1 MDFKKIVFF
10 LICISIFSCSEDTD
24 STVPRN
30 LQEYMNVNLNV
41 QENAVFAFAA
51 NAASNTSLTY
61 IFYYPET
68 GASDIR
74 YYELTVASLD
84 KDNFINYRRESLG
97 SEMIFGDKLGRFSRS
112 GSSEN
117 WCLVTYK
124 INGALRISAPIKL
137 NNTSKSTV
145 YSNDVLINYKTTLEP
160 NFTWEDSTTNE
171 SVNYFQILTDEAEDF
186 ISGTSTED
194 TFFQYYDETNVT
206 LNINDTTP
214 SELVADEIY
223 NFTTFGIGADNW
235 VNMMIEEQFIPLNLK
250 EYVALNSEK
259 EIDTLFAFAGNAN
272 GNKQE
277 TYIYFYPIEAAYEYR
292 YYETENAMADP
303 TEFAN
308 YKRRNLS
315 HIAQFGGKLR
325 RFSNTSSDELW
336 CLVTY
341 LADGKLHMSPA
352 IKTKNLTRT
361 TVWST
366 NIEPTYPEVL
376 KPVFTWSDTSFEESV
391 QYFQVFTENDDVF
404 LSGTF
409 TTETTFQYYNESNV
423 VDKIHTETPASLVI
437 DDTYK
442 FYVYGLSVDNW
453 VNFIIQKSFI
463 AE

>member
-10 LICISIFSCSEDTD
+10 LTCISIFSCSRDTD
-24 STVPRN
+24 ISVARN
-30 LQEYMNVNLNV
+30 LQEYMNENLNV
-41 QENAVFAFAA
+41 EENAVFACAA

-61 IFYYPET
+61 VFYYPEV

-74 YYELTVASLD
+74 YYELTDASLD
-84 KDNFINYRRESLG
+84 KDNFINYRRESLE
-97 SEMIFGDKLGRFSRS
+97 SETTFGNKLGRFSRS
-112 GSSEN
+112 GGSEN

-124 INGALRISAPIKL
+124 INGILRISDPIKL
-137 NNTSKSTV
+137 NNTTKSTV

-160 NFTWEDSTTNE
+160 NFTWEDALTNE
-171 SVNYFQILTDEAEDF
+171 SVNYFQILTDEAKDF
-186 ISGTSTED
+186 ISGTYTED

-235 VNMMIEEQFIPLNLK
+235 VNIIIEEQFIPLNLE
-250 EYVALNSEK
+250 EYIALNAEK
-259 EIDTLFAFAGNAN
+259 EIDTLLAFAGNAN

-277 TYIYFYPIEAAYEYR
+277 TYIYFYPIEGAYDYR

-303 TEFAN
+303 TILAN
-308 YKRRNLS
+308 YKRRDLA

-341 LADGKLHMSPA
+341 LAEGKLHISPA
-352 IKTKNLTRT
+352 IKTKNLIRT
-361 TVWST
+361 TVWSAD
-366 NIEPTYPEVL
+366 IDPTYPEVL
-376 KPVFTWSDTSFEESV
+376 KPVFTWSDTSFAESE
-391 QYFQVFTENDDVF
+391 QYFQVFTQNDDVF

-409 TTETTFQYYNESNV
+409 TTETTFQYYNETNV
-423 VDKIHTETPASLVI
+423 VRKIHTDTPPSLVI

-442 FYVYGLSVDNW
+442 FYLYGLSEDNW
-453 VNFIIQKSFI
+453 VNLVIQKSFI